1 MSSSIGANSQAPV
14 SPDQKS
20 YNSKDA
26 RIKELEALLE
36 TISRGKYM
44 WESTFDAI
52 TSPVMIVSHD
62 YHILRAN
69 RAAAH
74 ISKVDVR
81 ALIGT
86 KCHETLAGS
95 PEICQGCPL
104 SVTLKKQTPGGCT
117 LEPFQ
122 KSERQFA
129 VHSYPLK
136 SSEGEKQVVLY
147 YQDVTEEKDLNRR
160 LLQSE
165 KLAAI
170 GQLAG
175 GVAHEINN
183 PLGGI
188 LAFAQLAMRQLEKE
202 HPAKDVLKEIEE
214 AALRCKRIV
223 QDLLDFSRQSG
234 DENMVPMQMNDV
246 VNKIVPLVQV
256 QTRAS
261 RIRFESQLATTLP
274 SIKGSVYKLQQ
285 VFLNLINNACQAVT
299 TGGFIKLSTFYDK
312 EKNIVCAEIE
322 DNGHGIRDE
331 HLSKIFDPYFTT
343 KKQGEGTG
351 LGLAITYG
359 IVEEHG
365 GSIEVKSVWGH
376 GAKFKIS
383 FPAIER

>member
-104 SVTLKKQTPGGCT
+104 SVTLKKQTPGWCT

-160 LLQSE
+160 LLQS
-165 KLAAI
+165 
-170 GQLAG
+170 
-175 GVAHEINN
+175 
-183 PLGGI
+183 
-188 LAFAQLAMRQLEKE
+188 
-202 HPAKDVLKEIEE
+202 EE

-261 RIRFESQLATTLP
+261 RIRFESQLATTLH

-365 GSIEVKSVWGH
+365 GSIEVKSVLGH